1 MRARESNLGERRCE
15 GGFPYRSVVRSMLF
29 RTYRARVED
38 VMAVA
43 SGAESTRLRS
53 ILVLPRL
60 FLGVNFSVAVFGKLH
75 GPVPFQVAL
84 AGFLT
89 HMQPNQLPVYQSFV
103 QSVVLPHAATFAFLV
118 VAGELYV
125 AVAMLF
131 GVTTRLGA
139 LVAAFLVLN
148 YMLAKGA
155 NLWTPSS
162 NDAAYFIL
170 AVVVGLGS
178 AGRVAGIDRILAAR
192 WPRVPLW

>member
-1 MRARESNLGERRCE
+1 
-15 GGFPYRSVVRSMLF
+15 
-29 RTYRARVED
+29 
-38 VMAVA
+38 MAVT
-43 SGAESTRLRS
+43 SSSESTMLRS

-60 FLGVNFSVAVFGKLH
+60 FLGVNFSVAVSGKLH
-75 GPVPFQVAL
+75 GPAPFQVGMG
-84 AGFLT
+84 GFLT
-89 HMQPNQLPVYQSFV
+89 HMQPNELPLYQSFV
-103 QSVVLPHAATFAFLV
+103 QSVVLPNAAIFASLI

-155 NLWTPSS
+155 NFWTPSS

-170 AVVVGLGS
+170 AVVVGLGA
-178 AGRVAGIDRILAAR
+178 AGRVAGIDRMLAAR